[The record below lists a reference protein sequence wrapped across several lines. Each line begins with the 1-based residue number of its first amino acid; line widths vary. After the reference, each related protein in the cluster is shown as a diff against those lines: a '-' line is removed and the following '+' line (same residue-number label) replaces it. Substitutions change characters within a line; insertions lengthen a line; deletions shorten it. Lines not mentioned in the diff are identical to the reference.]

1 MLREEALQLFDEGH
15 IRAAAKYNDLGF
27 NSFFRRGWKRFYVKW
42 YDEPLDSA
50 KALCPKTV
58 ALVQS
63 IPSVNAA
70 MFALLPPGGDLG
82 KHRDPFAGSLRYH
95 LGLSTPNSE
104 NCRIFVDGEPYSW
117 RDGEAVIFDETFI
130 HWAEN
135 KTDTLRVILFCDVE
149 RPLTSRIMAT
159 INHWYEA
166 TVIRASQTENVAGDQ
181 VGVLNKIFG
190 FAYYLRLPGK
200 ALKRK
205 SKFAYYVDQ
214 VAAARRPA
222 GLDTRLMFARA
233 LFTAAVLALA
243 LLGAEASAQEAYPS
257 KPITLVVPFP
267 PGGVADIVA
276 RPAADA
282 LGRVLG
288 APVVIENKAGAGG
301 GIGMAYVA
309 KAKPDGYTLL
319 LALSSI
325 SILPEADK
333 IIGRPPMYQLDQ
345 LVPIARLTAD
355 PTVLAVR
362 ADSPWK
368 TLQEFVA
375 DAKKRPG
382 AISYGSSGNYGT
394 MHVPMEMFAGDAG
407 IKMLHV
413 PYTGAGPAVV
423 GLLGG
428 NIDAVA
434 SGPSTV
440 IQHVKA
446 GKVRVLASWG
456 DHRLASLP
464 DVPTLSES
472 GFNAVFFQWSGL
484 FAPAGT
490 PAPVLAKLRDAAR
503 ITASDPRFVAA
514 LATVETPVQYLDAP
528 ELQRFW
534 DADAQKLGAVVRRV
548 GKLD

>member
-1 MLREEALQLFDEGH
+1 M
-15 IRAAAKYNDLGF
+15 
-27 NSFFRRGWKRFYVKW
+27 
-42 YDEPLDSA
+42 SA
-50 KALCPKTV
+50 
-58 ALVQS
+58 
-63 IPSVNAA
+63 
-70 MFALLPPGGDLG
+70 
-82 KHRDPFAGSLRYH
+82 RPFI
-95 LGLSTPNSE
+95 T
-104 NCRIFVDGEPYSW
+104 
-117 RDGEAVIFDETFI
+117 
-130 HWAEN
+130 
-135 KTDTLRVILFCDVE
+135 
-149 RPLTSRIMAT
+149 AT
-159 INHWYEA
+159 
-166 TVIRASQTENVAGDQ
+166 
-181 VGVLNKIFG
+181 
-190 FAYYLRLPGK
+190 
-200 ALKRK
+200 
-205 SKFAYYVDQ
+205 
-214 VAAARRPA
+214 
-222 GLDTRLMFARA
+222 
-233 LFTAAVLALA
+233 VLALA
-243 LLGAEASAQEAYPS
+243 LLGAQAGAQDAYPS
-257 KPITLVVPFP
+257 KPITLIVPFP

-288 APVVIENKAGAGG
+288 TPVVIENKAGAGG

-362 ADSPWK
+362 ADSRWK
-368 TLQEFVA
+368 TLQDFVA
-375 DAKKRPG
+375 DARKRPG

-394 MHVPMEMFAGDAG
+394 MHVPMEMFAADAG

-423 GLLGG
+423 GLLAG
-428 NIDAVA
+428 NIDAI
-434 SGPSTV
+434 STGPSTV

-446 GKVRVLASWG
+446 GTVRVLASWG

-464 DVPTLSES
+464 EVPTLSES

-490 PAPVLAKLRDAAR
+490 PAPVLAKLREAAR
-503 ITASDPRFVAA
+503 IAAADPAFVAA
-514 LATVETPVQYLDAP
+514 LATVQTPVQYLDAP